1 MRFLTLLLVAL
12 AAQAADVCVP
22 TQFTGSYAF
31 ELAGQTTISGT
42 AQPAVALGRM
52 TLDSNGKLSGT
63 SSVKFA
69 GYLLGNPVN
78 GTYEAHQDCT
88 VTWQLQ
94 DDSGAYQHFS
104 GKFTPDG
111 MQVEFRQTDTGGVR
125 HGIMQKTPDSC
136 NSSDL
141 KPRYS
146 FGLSGSG
153 IPMLP
158 GEAAYKVSDKGT
170 IDTVR
175 EGNFQVDDDCAVHF
189 TLTSP
194 SGTLNMRGF
203 LVNGGKEILAF
214 QTDPGAMVAAHLTA
228 VP

>member
-1 MRFLTLLLVAL
+1 MRFLTLLLMAF

-22 TQFTGSYAF
+22 TGLEGAYAF
-31 ELAGQTTISGT
+31 ELAGLTTISGT
-42 AQPAVALGRM
+42 EQPVVALGRF
-52 TLDSNGKLSGT
+52 TLDSNGRISGT
-63 SSVKFA
+63 SSVKIA
-69 GYLLGNPVN
+69 GFLLGNPVA
-78 GTYEAHQDCT
+78 GTYEAQQDCT

-94 DDSGAYQHFS
+94 DDSGAYQHFA
-104 GKFTPDG
+104 GKYTPDG
-111 MQVEFRQTDTGGVR
+111 MKVTFRQTDTGGVR
-125 HGIMQKTPDSC
+125 HGIMQKMPDSC
-136 NSSDL
+136 NSSSL

-146 FGLSGSG
+146 YDVSGSG

-158 GEAAYKVSDKGT
+158 GENAYKISDKRT
-170 IDTVR
+170 IDTIR
-175 EGNFQVDDDCAVHF
+175 EGDFQVDDDCAVHF
-189 TLTSP
+189 TLTLA